1 MRNLKTTLFIF
12 ILLTGLMGCKQKKSG
27 ESEEKTDEGAKP
39 ELVSKWSTDSVMK
52 TPESVCYD
60 PGNEVLYVANIQ
72 GESNE
77 KDGEGFISR
86 VSPDGEVLNLKW
98 VTGIDAPKGMGV
110 YEGKLYVT
118 NIDEIVEIDI
128 GKGEIANRYACEGA
142 EFANDI
148 AINEAGAVFASD
160 MGGNRIYRLKKGS
173 AENWIESDKLQSPN
187 GLFTKQE
194 YLLIGMDG
202 AVLRADYKTGEL
214 EEFISN
220 TGGIDGLEEVGD
232 GYYIKS
238 DWAGHVHLLH
248 PDKEKVLLLN
258 TADDGINAADFEYVP
273 GKNML
278 YIPTFND
285 NRVMAYELKR

>member
-1 MRNLKTTLFIF
+1 MRTLKATLLIV
-12 ILLTGLMGCKQKKSG
+12 ILFTGLIGCKQQKSG
-27 ESEEKTDEGAKP
+27 ESEEKTGEGEKP
-39 ELVSKWSTDSVMK
+39 ELVSKWSTDRVMK

-60 PGNEVLYVANIQ
+60 AGNNVLYVSNIQ

-86 VSPDGEVLNLKW
+86 VAPDGEVLDLKW

-110 YEGKLYVT
+110 YEGNLYVT

-128 GKGEIANRYACEGA
+128 AAGEIANRYPCEDA
-142 EFANDI
+142 QFANDI
-148 AINEAGAVFASD
+148 AINEEGAVFASD
-160 MGGNRIYRLKKGS
+160 MQGNRIYRLKNGS
-173 AENWIESDKLQSPN
+173 AENWVESDKLQSPN

-194 YLLIGMDG
+194 HLLIGMDG
-202 AVLRADYKTGEL
+202 AVLRADYETGEL
-214 EEFISN
+214 EEFILN

-248 PDKEKVLLLN
+248 PDEEKLLLLN
-258 TADDGINAADFEYVP
+258 TADDDINAADFEYVP